1 MKRLVLRR
9 VSDPLR
15 AVAASCVV
23 LATLSVAACDRV
35 PLPSQV
41 IARGGAAGADT
52 LSSPCPDTMSV
63 PRDTALAIPSV
74 DTSAA
79 AGENGTMSARL
90 AELPRATVDTRYPA
104 GGRAVRVA
112 ASADLQAT
120 IDSARPGDVLLLA
133 PGAVYTGNFYLPD
146 KGASQ
151 EWIVIRTDVP
161 DAELGAE
168 GTRMTPTRAGAAR
181 LAAIV
186 SDNTT
191 SPLVTALGAHHYR
204 LTGVEVTALAAVGDI
219 NALVRFGDN
228 TSAQSSAA
236 TTAHDLVI
244 DRSYVHGTPTL
255 ELRRCVMLN
264 SASSAVIDSWLS
276 ECHSNVSDSQAIVG
290 WNGPGPYLIANNHL
304 EAGHE
309 VVMFGGGGTT
319 VPELSPSDVTIR
331 GNHFTRP
338 VAWKG
343 VWGVKNLLE
352 TKNVRRLLVEGNVFE
367 NNWTD
372 AQAGFAFVLK
382 SENQTGDSPWT
393 QSTDITIRYNRI
405 RRTGNV
411 WNLAANPSGAPAVP
425 AARIAI
431 MDNVVEEVNTGPFIG
446 DGHTLQLL
454 GGLAD
459 IVYAH
464 NTVVSANGGG
474 ASAVVLGS
482 LPAIERLALH
492 SNVFVHGTYG
502 VKGNGMAE
510 GKLSLAMFAPGSLYA
525 RNLMIA
531 GGKTTDYPGGNFFA
545 PLLTDVGFVDLAGGN
560 YRLSASSYRGRGF
573 DGRDVGADI
582 DRVDTET
589 REAVVAP

>member
-1 MKRLVLRR
+1 MKRFALRR
-9 VSDPLR
+9 VSDQLR
-15 AVAASCVV
+15 VVSASCVV
-23 LATLSVAACDRV
+23 LATLSVAACDRA

-41 IARGGAAGADT
+41 IAHGVSGTDT
-52 LSSPCPDTMSV
+52 LSRPGADTMSV

-74 DTSAA
+74 DTAA
-79 AGENGTMSARL
+79 VEGENGTLTARP
-90 AELPRATVDTRYPA
+90 AELPRVSVDTRYPT

-112 ASADLQAT
+112 ANADLQAA
-120 IDSARPGDVLLLA
+120 IDSAVPGDVLLLA

-146 KGASQ
+146 KGASE

-191 SPLVTALGAHHYR
+191 SPLVTAIGAHHYR
-204 LTGVEVTALAAVGDI
+204 ITGVEVSALAAVGDI

-228 TSAQSSAA
+228 TAAQSSVA
-236 TTAHDLVI
+236 TTAHHLVI
-244 DRSYVHGTPTL
+244 DRSYLHGAPTL

-264 SASSAVIDSWLS
+264 SATSAVIDSWLAD
-276 ECHSNVSDSQAIVG
+276 CHSNVSDSQAIVG

-319 VPELSPSDVTIR
+319 VRDLSPSDVTIQ

-352 TKNVRRLLVEGNVFE
+352 TKNVRRMLVEGNVFE
-367 NNWTD
+367 SNWSGS
-372 AQAGFAFVLK
+372 QAGFAFVLK

-405 RRTGNV
+405 RNTGNV
-411 WNLAANPSGAPAVP
+411 WNIAANPSGAPAVP

-431 MDNVVEEVNTGPFIG
+431 TDNVVEDVNTGAYTG

-454 GGLAD
+454 GGLSD
-459 IVYAH
+459 ILYAH

-474 ASAVVLGS
+474 ATAVVLGE
-482 LPAIERLALH
+482 LPVIERLALH
-492 SNVFVHGTYG
+492 SNVFVHGGYG
-502 VKGNGMAE
+502 VKGNGMSE
-510 GKLSLAMFAPGSLYA
+510 GKRTLAAFAPGSLYA
-525 RNLMIA
+525 RNLMV
-531 GGKTTDYPGGNFFA
+531 GGGSAADYPGGNFFV
-545 PLLTDVGFVDLAGGN
+545 PSMTDVGFVDLTGGN
-560 YRLSASSYRGRGF
+560 YRLSVSSYRGRGF

-582 DRVDTET
+582 DRVDMAT
-589 REAVVAP
+589 RGAVVAP

>member
-1 MKRLVLRR
+1 MNRLALRR
-9 VSDPLR
+9 VSDQLR
-15 AVAASCVV
+15 VVSASCVV
-23 LATLSVAACDRV
+23 LAALSVTACDRV
-35 PLPSQV
+35 PLPSQA
-41 IARGGAAGADT
+41 IARGGASGTDT
-52 LSSPCPDTMSV
+52 LSSPRSDTMSV

-74 DTSAA
+74 DTSAVV
-79 AGENGTMSARL
+79 GENETMSARP
-90 AELPRATVDTRYPA
+90 AELPRLSVDTWYPD
-104 GGRAVRVA
+104 GGRGVRVA
-112 ASADLQAT
+112 ATADLQAA
-120 IDSARPGDVLLLA
+120 IDSAVPGDVLLLA
-133 PGAVYTGNFYLPD
+133 PGAVYTGNFTLPD

-151 EWIVIRTDVP
+151 EWIVIRTDVA
-161 DAELGAE
+161 DTELGAE
-168 GTRMTPTRAGAAR
+168 GSRMTPTRASAAR

-186 SDNTT
+186 SNNAA
-191 SPLVTALGAHHYR
+191 SPLTTAVGAHHYR
-204 LTGVEVTALAAVGDI
+204 FTGVEVTALAAVGDI

-228 TSAQSSAA
+228 TTAQSSEA
-236 TTAHDLVI
+236 TTAHHLVI

-264 SASSAVIDSWLS
+264 SATSAVIDSWLAD
-276 ECHSNVSDSQAIVG
+276 CHSNVSDSQAIVG
-290 WNGPGPYLIANNHL
+290 WNGPGPYLIQNNHL

-319 VPELSPSDVTIR
+319 IPDLSPSDVTIR

-338 VAWKG
+338 LAWKG

-372 AQAGFAFVLK
+372 AQAGFAFIMK
-382 SENQTGDSPWT
+382 SENQNGDSPWT
-393 QSTDITIRYNRI
+393 QSTDITFRYNRI
-405 RRTGNV
+405 RNTGNV

-431 MDNVVEEVNTGPFIG
+431 TDNVVEDVNTGVFTG
-446 DGHTLQLL
+446 DGHSLQLL

-464 NTVVSANGGG
+464 NTVVSASGGG
-474 ASAVVLGS
+474 AAAVVLGS
-482 LPAIERLALH
+482 LPTIERLALH

-502 VKGNGMAE
+502 VKGNGTAE
-510 GKLSLAMFAPGSLYA
+510 GRPSLALFAPGSLYA
-525 RNLMIA
+525 RNLMVG
-531 GGKTTDYPGGNFFA
+531 GGKAADYPGGNFFA
-545 PLLTDVGFVDLAGGN
+545 RSMTDVGFVDLTGGN

-582 DRVDTET
+582 ERVDTET
-589 REAVVAP
+589 RQAVVAP